1 VILRSLTARV
11 AVGAL
16 LVVSAVLIGGG
27 LAIVTVTEQRDRRD
41 ADVDLRRF
49 AGDLTPSLA
58 GVLGIA
64 PTPPDA
70 SRVRPPPVLGGL
82 VVLNRDGKALPP
94 PPSPPPRPPVR
105 RMPQPGV
112 VQALV
117 SAFDQ
122 RGQSSSPAGQ
132 IEFVRAL
139 AVQSGRRLILGAV
152 PRGFPPMSDRAGGRT
167 VQAAGKPWRLMV
179 VRTPPGVIVE
189 VAALTQSISTRAA
202 SLRRVVIWTGLA
214 GLVFALLGTVIT
226 SAVALRPLT
235 ALARKA
241 AGIKGTDDLEVR
253 LQTPGQP
260 REVAMLAEELDG
272 MLSRLEEAVAARAA
286 ALLAARRFAADAGH
300 ELRTPL
306 QSVRANLDIASSE
319 GANAEQ
325 RRLALETAASQS
337 DRLNRL
343 VDGLQTLARGES
355 GLAAA
360 LADVDLGDI
369 ADGAVFATRT
379 RHPELTI
386 DSDLPASGPVV
397 QGDADGLW
405 RVVEN
410 LLENAARHGRPAGH
424 VRLRVAGNGA
434 GAEIVVEDDG
444 PGIPHAE
451 RQRAVRRFA
460 RGRGATGAGSG
471 LGLAIVDAEA
481 RRHGGALRLS
491 ASELGGLLA
500 RVTINSNAGV
510 ASSGHAGPHTPRAL
524 GGAVLVTAAA
534 FGQPGRP
541 RRRPSVIDRARSR

>member
-11 AVGAL
+11 VVGAL
-16 LVVSAVLIGGG
+16 LVVSAVLVGGG
-27 LAIVTVTEQRDRRD
+27 LTIVTATEQRDKRD
-41 ADVDLRRF
+41 ADADLRRF
-49 AGDLTPSLA
+49 AGNLTPSLA
-58 GVLGIA
+58 GALGIM
-64 PTPPDA
+64 PPPPA
-70 SRVRPPPVLGGL
+70 GSRVRPPPALGEV
-82 VVLNRDGKALPP
+82 VVLNRNGKPLPP
-94 PPSPPPRPPVR
+94 PRRPPRVLRP
-105 RMPQPGV
+105 PQPGV

-117 SAFDQ
+117 AAFDQ

-132 IEFVRAL
+132 IAFVRAL
-139 AVQSGRRLILGAV
+139 ALQSGRRLILGAV
-152 PRGFPPMSDRAGGRT
+152 PRGFPPMSTRPGGRT
-167 VQAAGKPWRLMV
+167 VEAAGKPWRLMV
-179 VRTPPGVIVE
+179 VRNPPGVVVE
-189 VAALTQSISTRAA
+189 VAALTQSISARAA

-214 GLVFALLGTVIT
+214 GLLVALLGTVIT
-226 SAVALRPLT
+226 TRVALRPLT
-235 ALARKA
+235 VLARKA
-241 AGIKGTDDLEVR
+241 AGIKGTDDLEAR
-253 LQTPGQP
+253 LQSPGQP

-306 QSVRANLDIASSE
+306 QSVRANLDIASSD

-355 GLAAA
+355 GLDAPVG
-360 LADVDLGDI
+360 DVDLGDI
-369 ADGAVFATRT
+369 ADGAVFATST

-444 PGIPHAE
+444 PGIPDAE
-451 RQRAVRRFA
+451 RRQVIRRFA
-460 RGRGATGAGSG
+460 RGRGATATGSG

-481 RRHGGALRLS
+481 RRHGGTLVLS
-491 ASELGGLLA
+491 ASELGGLRA
-500 RVTINSNAGV
+500 RVTISE
-510 ASSGHAGPHTPRAL
+510 R
-524 GGAVLVTAAA
+524 
-534 FGQPGRP
+534 
-541 RRRPSVIDRARSR
+541 